1 MRWWLMLSAVLAEGC
16 SHDCDLAAALK
27 ELAGD
32 GATECGHGVL
42 GSDVSSVDAC
52 VVTSFEKRSAFVAQY
67 DRQGDDSNVVLG
79 IAGDVNGRVTF
90 LLWDSDPSGGSGADA
105 VISGDRCVNPSV
117 DSSSNRDPSLTHPLT
132 CTSTISLGQ
141 TCE

>member
-1 MRWWLMLSAVLAEGC
+1 MLSAVVAVGC
-16 SHDCDLAAALK
+16 SRDCELSAGLR

-32 GATECGHGVL
+32 GATDCGHGVL

-52 VVTSFEKRSAFVAQY
+52 VVASFEKHWALVVQY
-67 DRQGDDSNVVLG
+67 DRQGIDSKVVLG

-117 DSSSNRDPSLTHPLT
+117 DSSSSRDPSLAPPLS
-132 CTSTISLGQ
+132 CTSTISLGR